1 VEGWPVE
8 KHRTIT
14 TFKGEVFGAVSAA
27 TINLPMAIGY
37 GITGFFALGSE
48 FIPQAVILGVSA
60 TIFSCLFTALF
71 SGTPTLISGPSGP
84 LTIVLISIVAKLQNT
99 IAPFTYLQNQY
110 ALIIGSAALCLIIG
124 GLLQALLGFFRIGS
138 LVKYVPYPVI
148 SGFVNGIALSL
159 ILHQLPN
166 LLGIDISYKF
176 FDVIRFLHS
185 TDPATLLIGVFTFG
199 SVILARR
206 YTSNLSPPLFG
217 LLVGTTAYYLMHAA
231 VPASVSGRVIGDIR
245 IDLLTTAFVGVSW
258 RVFDFKL
265 VASVLPDML
274 FFGMIICL
282 ISSVE
287 TLMSSAAIGYR
298 TGDRFDSNKDLVG
311 QGIGNVAAAFFSAMP
326 ASGSLVRSFANMNS
340 GAKTRWS
347 GVMCSLLILLI
358 FLLAYHYL
366 GRIPLTVLSGV
377 IIAIGFSLFD
387 LSEFFLF
394 RAALRS
400 KRLNRDVAL
409 NLLINLT
416 VIVLTVAVDLTLAI
430 IVGILITTANF
441 VVKTGK
447 SVVRRKY
454 RCNQVRSK
462 RVRNME
468 QTRLIKDHGSKI
480 LVVEL
485 QGPIFFGS
493 AEEVAREIDASN
505 HDAEYIVINMKRVS
519 EIDHTGTR
527 YLLQI
532 HNSLKKRDKTLLI
545 SHLSEGD
552 RLWDT
557 LSYAGAID
565 KIGRDNFFLDM
576 DRALEYAEDQILCG
590 KLIETPDRQYA
601 LSEMDIFTGF
611 SEKEIKIVEGRLV
624 LENYMSGDVIIRE
637 GDRDRDLFMLA
648 RGMVSVK
655 TRLQNN
661 RRERRLNS
669 ITAGVTFGEIALL
682 DNKPRSAD
690 VVTESDVTIYRL
702 TYDKFLDLQ
711 QSEPNAAN
719 KLILN
724 MALSLSTRLRLNT
737 EEIKVLVEN

>member
-1 VEGWPVE
+1 ME

-14 TFKGEVFGAVSAA
+14 TLKGDVFGAVSAA

-37 GITGFFALGSE
+37 GITGFFALGND

-99 IAPFTYLQNQY
+99 IAPFTYLQNHY
-110 ALIIGSAALCLIIG
+110 ALVIGSAALCLIIG

-185 TDPATLLIGVFTFG
+185 TDPGTLLIGVFTFG

-206 YTSNLSPPLFG
+206 YISNLSPPLFG
-217 LLVGTTAYYLMHAA
+217 LLAGTTAYYLMHAA
-231 VPASVSGRVIGDIR
+231 VPAAVSGRVIGDIR

-265 VASVLPDML
+265 VASVLPDIL

-326 ASGSLVRSFANMNS
+326 ASGSLVRSFANLNS

-347 GVMCSLLILLI
+347 GVMCSLMILLI

-532 HNSLKKRDKTLLI
+532 HNSLKKQDKTLLI
-545 SHLSEGD
+545 SHISEGD

-557 LSYAGAID
+557 LSYADAID

-590 KLIETPDRQYA
+590 ELIETPDRQYA
-601 LSEMDIFTGF
+601 LSEMDIFAGF
-611 SEKEIKIVEGRLV
+611 SEKEIKIVESRLV

-655 TRLQNN
+655 MQLQNN

-711 QSEPNAAN
+711 QSEPNVAN

-724 MALSLSTRLRLNT
+724 MALNLSTRLRLNT

>member
-1 VEGWPVE
+1 ME

-14 TFKGEVFGAVSAA
+14 TLKGDVFGAVSAA

-37 GITGFFALGSE
+37 GITGFFALGND

-99 IAPFTYLQNQY
+99 IAPFTYLQNHY
-110 ALIIGSAALCLIIG
+110 ALVIGSAALCLIIG

-185 TDPATLLIGVFTFG
+185 TDPGTLLIGVFTFG

-206 YTSNLSPPLFG
+206 YISNLSPPLFG
-217 LLVGTTAYYLMHAA
+217 LLAGTTAYYLMHAA
-231 VPASVSGRVIGDIR
+231 VPAAVSGRVIGDIR

-265 VASVLPDML
+265 VASVLPDIL

-326 ASGSLVRSFANMNS
+326 ASGSLVRSFANLNS

-493 AEEVAREIDASN
+493 AEEVAREIDASK

-532 HNSLKKRDKTLLI
+532 HNSLKKQDKTLLI
-545 SHLSEGD
+545 SHMSEGD

-557 LSYAGAID
+557 LSYADAID

-590 KLIETPDRQYA
+590 ELIETPDRQYD
-601 LSEMDIFTGF
+601 LSEMDIFAGF
-611 SEKEIKIVEGRLV
+611 SEKEIKIVESRLV

-655 TRLQNN
+655 MQLQNN

-711 QSEPNAAN
+711 QSEPNVAN

-724 MALSLSTRLRLNT
+724 MALNLSTRLRLNT

>member
-1 VEGWPVE
+1 ME
-8 KHRTIT
+8 KHRSINTL
-14 TFKGEVFGAVSAA
+14 KGDVFGAVSAA

-37 GITGFFALGSE
+37 GITGFFALGND

-99 IAPFTYLQNQY
+99 IAPFTYLQNHY
-110 ALIIGSAALCLIIG
+110 ALVIGSAALCLIIG

-185 TDPATLLIGVFTFG
+185 TDPGTLLIGVFTFG

-206 YTSNLSPPLFG
+206 YISNLSPPLFG
-217 LLVGTTAYYLMHAA
+217 LLAGTTAYYLMHAA
-231 VPASVSGRVIGDIR
+231 VPAAVSGRVIGDIR

-265 VASVLPDML
+265 VASVLPDIL

-326 ASGSLVRSFANMNS
+326 ASGSLVRSFANLNS

-409 NLLINLT
+409 NLWINLT

-532 HNSLKKRDKTLLI
+532 HNSLKKQDKTLLI
-545 SHLSEGD
+545 SHISEGD

-557 LSYAGAID
+557 LSYADAID

-590 KLIETPDRQYA
+590 ELIETPDRQYA
-601 LSEMDIFTGF
+601 LSEMDIFAGF
-611 SEKEIKIVEGRLV
+611 SEKEIKIVESRLV

-655 TRLQNN
+655 MQLQNN

-711 QSEPNAAN
+711 QSEPNVAN

-724 MALSLSTRLRLNT
+724 MALNLSTRLRLNT

>member
-1 VEGWPVE
+1 VE
-8 KHRTIT
+8 KHRTIAT
-14 TFKGEVFGAVSAA
+14 LKGDVLGAVSAA

-37 GITGFFALGSE
+37 GITGFFALGND

-99 IAPFTYLQNQY
+99 IAPFTYLQNHY
-110 ALIIGSAALCLIIG
+110 ALVIGSAALCLIIG

-176 FDVIRFLHS
+176 FDVIRLLHS
-185 TDPATLLIGVFTFG
+185 TDPGTLLIGVFTFG

-206 YTSNLSPPLFG
+206 YISNLSPPLFG
-217 LLVGTTAYYLMHAA
+217 LLAGTTAYYLMHAA
-231 VPASVSGRVIGDIR
+231 VPAAVSGRVIGDIR

-265 VASVLPDML
+265 VASVLPDIL

-311 QGIGNVAAAFFSAMP
+311 QGIGNVAAAFFGAMP
-326 ASGSLVRSFANMNS
+326 ASGSLVRSFANLNS

-347 GVMCSLLILLI
+347 GVMCSLMILLI

-409 NLLINLT
+409 NLWINLT

-532 HNSLKKRDKTLLI
+532 HNSLKKQDKTLLI
-545 SHLSEGD
+545 SHISEGD

-557 LSYAGAID
+557 LSYADAID

-590 KLIETPDRQYA
+590 ELIETPDRQYA
-601 LSEMDIFTGF
+601 LSEMDIFAGF
-611 SEKEIKIVEGRLV
+611 SEKEIKIVESRLV

-655 TRLQNN
+655 MQLQNN

-711 QSEPNAAN
+711 QSEPNVAN

-724 MALSLSTRLRLNT
+724 MALNLSTRLRLNT

>member
-1 VEGWPVE
+1 ME
-8 KHRTIT
+8 KHRTIAT
-14 TFKGEVFGAVSAA
+14 LKGDVFGAVSAA

-37 GITGFFALGSE
+37 GITGFFALGND

-99 IAPFTYLQNQY
+99 IAPFTYLQNHY
-110 ALIIGSAALCLIIG
+110 ALVIGSAALCLIIG

-185 TDPATLLIGVFTFG
+185 TDPGTLLIGVFTFG

-206 YTSNLSPPLFG
+206 YISNLSPPLFG
-217 LLVGTTAYYLMHAA
+217 LLAGTTAYYLMHAA
-231 VPASVSGRVIGDIR
+231 VPAAVSGRVIGDIR

-265 VASVLPDML
+265 VASVLPDIL

-311 QGIGNVAAAFFSAMP
+311 QGIGNIAAAFFSAMP
-326 ASGSLVRSFANMNS
+326 ASGSLVRSFANLNS

-409 NLLINLT
+409 NLWINLT

-532 HNSLKKRDKTLLI
+532 HNSLKKQDKTLLI
-545 SHLSEGD
+545 SHMSEGD

-557 LSYAGAID
+557 LSYADAID

-590 KLIETPDRQYA
+590 ELIETPDRQYA
-601 LSEMDIFTGF
+601 LSEMDIFAGF
-611 SEKEIKIVEGRLV
+611 SEKEIKIVESRLV

-655 TRLQNN
+655 MQLQNN

-702 TYDKFLDLQ
+702 TYGKFLDLQ
-711 QSEPNAAN
+711 QSEPNVAN

-724 MALSLSTRLRLNT
+724 MALNLSTRLRLNT

>member
-1 VEGWPVE
+1 ME

-14 TFKGEVFGAVSAA
+14 TLKGDVFGAVSAA

-37 GITGFFALGSE
+37 GITGFFALGND

-99 IAPFTYLQNQY
+99 IAPFTYLQNHY
-110 ALIIGSAALCLIIG
+110 ALVIGSAALCLIIG

-185 TDPATLLIGVFTFG
+185 TDPGTLLIGVFTFG

-206 YTSNLSPPLFG
+206 YISNLSPPLFG
-217 LLVGTTAYYLMHAA
+217 LLAGTTAYYLMQAA
-231 VPASVSGRVIGDIR
+231 VPAAVSGRVIGDIR

-265 VASVLPDML
+265 VASVLPDIL

-326 ASGSLVRSFANMNS
+326 ASGSLVRSFANLNS

-416 VIVLTVAVDLTLAI
+416 VIVLAVAVDLTLAI

-532 HNSLKKRDKTLLI
+532 HNSLKKQDKTLLI
-545 SHLSEGD
+545 SHMSEGD

-557 LSYAGAID
+557 LSYADAID

-590 KLIETPDRQYA
+590 ELIETPDRQYA
-601 LSEMDIFTGF
+601 LSEMDIFAGF
-611 SEKEIKIVEGRLV
+611 SEKEIKIVESRLV

-655 TRLQNN
+655 MQLQNN

-711 QSEPNAAN
+711 QSEPNVAN

-724 MALSLSTRLRLNT
+724 MALNLSTRLRLNT

>member
-1 VEGWPVE
+1 ME

-14 TFKGEVFGAVSAA
+14 TLKGDVFGAVSAA

-37 GITGFFALGSE
+37 GITGFFALGND

-99 IAPFTYLQNQY
+99 IAPFTYLQNHY
-110 ALIIGSAALCLIIG
+110 ALVIGSAALCLIIG

-185 TDPATLLIGVFTFG
+185 TDPGTLLIGVFTFG

-206 YTSNLSPPLFG
+206 YISNLSPPLFG
-217 LLVGTTAYYLMHAA
+217 LLAGTTAYYLMHAA
-231 VPASVSGRVIGDIR
+231 VPAAVSGRVIGDIR

-265 VASVLPDML
+265 VASVLPDIL

-326 ASGSLVRSFANMNS
+326 ASGSLVRSFANLNS

-347 GVMCSLLILLI
+347 GVMCSLMILLI

-409 NLLINLT
+409 NLWINLT

-532 HNSLKKRDKTLLI
+532 HNSLKKQDKTLLI
-545 SHLSEGD
+545 SHISEGD

-557 LSYAGAID
+557 LSYADAID

-590 KLIETPDRQYA
+590 ELIETPDRQYA
-601 LSEMDIFTGF
+601 LSEMDIFAGF
-611 SEKEIKIVEGRLV
+611 SEKEIKIVESRLV

-655 TRLQNN
+655 MQLQNN

-711 QSEPNAAN
+711 QSEPNVAN

-724 MALSLSTRLRLNT
+724 MALNLSTRLRLNT

>member
-1 VEGWPVE
+1 ME

-14 TFKGEVFGAVSAA
+14 TLKGDVFGAVSAA

-37 GITGFFALGSE
+37 GITGFFALGND

-99 IAPFTYLQNQY
+99 IAPFTYLQNHY
-110 ALIIGSAALCLIIG
+110 ALVIGSAALCLIIG

-176 FDVIRFLHS
+176 FDVIRLLHS
-185 TDPATLLIGVFTFG
+185 TDPGTLLIGVFTFG

-206 YTSNLSPPLFG
+206 YISNLSPPLFG
-217 LLVGTTAYYLMHAA
+217 LLAGTTAYYLMHAA
-231 VPASVSGRVIGDIR
+231 VPAAVSGRVIGDIR

-265 VASVLPDML
+265 VASVLPDIL

-326 ASGSLVRSFANMNS
+326 ASGSLVRSFANLNS

-347 GVMCSLLILLI
+347 GVMCSLMILLI

-409 NLLINLT
+409 NLWINLT

-532 HNSLKKRDKTLLI
+532 HNSLKKQDKTLLI
-545 SHLSEGD
+545 SHISEGD

-557 LSYAGAID
+557 LSYADAID

-590 KLIETPDRQYA
+590 ELIETPDRQYA
-601 LSEMDIFTGF
+601 LSEMDIFAGF
-611 SEKEIKIVEGRLV
+611 SEKEIKIVESRLV

-655 TRLQNN
+655 MQLQNN

-702 TYDKFLDLQ
+702 TYGKFLDLQ
-711 QSEPNAAN
+711 QSEPNVAN

-724 MALSLSTRLRLNT
+724 MALNLSTRLRLNT

>member
-1 VEGWPVE
+1 ME
-8 KHRTIT
+8 KHRTT
-14 TFKGEVFGAVSAA
+14 TRLKGDVFGAVSAA

-37 GITGFFALGSE
+37 GITGFFALGND

-99 IAPFTYLQNQY
+99 IAPFTQLQNHY
-110 ALIIGSAALCLIIG
+110 ALVIGSAALCLIIG
-124 GLLQALLGFFRIGS
+124 GLLQSLLGFFRIGS

-185 TDPATLLIGVFTFG
+185 TDSATLLIGVFTFG

-206 YTSNLSPPLFG
+206 YISNLSPPLFG
-217 LLVGTTAYYLMHAA
+217 LLAGTTAYYLMHAA
-231 VPASVSGRVIGDIR
+231 VPAAVSGRVIGDIR

-265 VASVLPDML
+265 VASVLPDVL

-326 ASGSLVRSFANMNS
+326 ASGSLVRSFANLNS

-358 FLLAYHYL
+358 FLLAYQYL

-377 IIAIGFSLFD
+377 IVAIGFSLFD

-400 KRLNRDVAL
+400 KRLNRDIEL

-430 IVGILITTANF
+430 IAGILITTANF

-468 QTRLIKDHGSKI
+468 QTRIIKDHGSKI

-493 AEEVAREIDASN
+493 GEEVAREIDASK

-532 HNSLKKRDKTLLI
+532 HNSLKKQDKTLLI
-545 SHLSEGD
+545 SHISEGD

-557 LSYAGAID
+557 LSYADAFD
-565 KIGRDNFFLDM
+565 KIGRENFFLDM

-590 KLIETPDRQYA
+590 ELIETPDRQYA
-601 LSEMDIFTGF
+601 LSEMDILAGF
-611 SEKEIKIVEGRLV
+611 SEKEIKIVENRLV

-655 TRLQNN
+655 MQLQNN

-669 ITAGVTFGEIALL
+669 IIAGVTFGEIALL

-711 QSEPNAAN
+711 QSEPNVAN

-724 MALSLSTRLRLNT
+724 MALNLSTRLRLNT

>member
-1 VEGWPVE
+1 VE
-8 KHRTIT
+8 KHRTIAT
-14 TFKGEVFGAVSAA
+14 LKGDVLGAVSAA

-37 GITGFFALGSE
+37 GITGFFALGND

-99 IAPFTYLQNQY
+99 IAPFTYLQNHY
-110 ALIIGSAALCLIIG
+110 ALVIGSAALCLIIG

-185 TDPATLLIGVFTFG
+185 TDPGTLLIGVFTFG

-206 YTSNLSPPLFG
+206 YISNLSPPLFG
-217 LLVGTTAYYLMHAA
+217 LLAGTTAYYLMHAA
-231 VPASVSGRVIGDIR
+231 VPAAVSGRVIGDIR

-265 VASVLPDML
+265 VASVLPDIL

-326 ASGSLVRSFANMNS
+326 ASGSLVRSFANLNS

-409 NLLINLT
+409 NLWINLT

-532 HNSLKKRDKTLLI
+532 HNSLKKQDKTLLI
-545 SHLSEGD
+545 SHISEGD

-557 LSYAGAID
+557 LSYADAID

-590 KLIETPDRQYA
+590 ELIETPDRQYA
-601 LSEMDIFTGF
+601 LSEMDIFAGF
-611 SEKEIKIVEGRLV
+611 SEKEIKIVESRLV

-637 GDRDRDLFMLA
+637 SDRDRDLFMLA

-655 TRLQNN
+655 MQLQNN

-702 TYDKFLDLQ
+702 TYGKFLDLQ
-711 QSEPNAAN
+711 QSEPNVAN

-724 MALSLSTRLRLNT
+724 MALNLSTRLRLNT

>member
-1 VEGWPVE
+1 MEGRPVE

-14 TFKGEVFGAVSAA
+14 TLKGDVFGAVSAA

-37 GITGFFALGSE
+37 GITGFFALGND

-99 IAPFTYLQNQY
+99 IAPFTYLQNHY
-110 ALIIGSAALCLIIG
+110 TLVIGSAALCLIIG

-185 TDPATLLIGVFTFG
+185 TDPGTLLIGVFTFG

-206 YTSNLSPPLFG
+206 YISNLSPPLIG
-217 LLVGTTAYYLMHAA
+217 LLAGTTAYYLMHAA
-231 VPASVSGRVIGDIR
+231 VPAAVSGRVIGDIR

-265 VASVLPDML
+265 VASVLPDIL

-282 ISSVE
+282 VSSVE

-326 ASGSLVRSFANMNS
+326 ASGSLVRSFANLNS

-347 GVMCSLLILLI
+347 GAICSLLILLI

-493 AEEVAREIDASN
+493 AEEVAREIDASK

-532 HNSLKKRDKTLLI
+532 HNSLKKQDKTLLI
-545 SHLSEGD
+545 SHMSEGD

-557 LSYAGAID
+557 LSYADAID

-601 LSEMDIFTGF
+601 LSEMDIFAGF
-611 SEKEIKIVEGRLV
+611 SEKEIKIVESRLV
-624 LENYMSGDVIIRE
+624 LENYMSGDGIIRE

-655 TRLQNN
+655 MQLQNN

-711 QSEPNAAN
+711 QSEPNVAN
-719 KLILN
+719 KLIMN
-724 MALSLSTRLRLNT
+724 MALNLSTRLRLNT

>member
-1 VEGWPVE
+1 ME
-8 KHRTIT
+8 KHRTIAT
-14 TFKGEVFGAVSAA
+14 LKGDVFGAVSAA

-37 GITGFFALGSE
+37 GITGFFALGND

-99 IAPFTYLQNQY
+99 IAPFTYLQNHY
-110 ALIIGSAALCLIIG
+110 ALVIGSAALCLIIG

-176 FDVIRFLHS
+176 FDVIRLLHS
-185 TDPATLLIGVFTFG
+185 TDPGTLLIGVFTFG

-206 YTSNLSPPLFG
+206 YISNLSPPLFG
-217 LLVGTTAYYLMHAA
+217 LLAGTTAYYLMHAA
-231 VPASVSGRVIGDIR
+231 VPAAVSGRVIGDIR

-265 VASVLPDML
+265 VASVLPDIL

-326 ASGSLVRSFANMNS
+326 ASGSLVRSFANLNS

-347 GVMCSLLILLI
+347 GVMCSLMILLI

-409 NLLINLT
+409 NLWINLT

-532 HNSLKKRDKTLLI
+532 HNSLKKQDKTLLI
-545 SHLSEGD
+545 SHISEGD

-557 LSYAGAID
+557 LSYADAID

-590 KLIETPDRQYA
+590 ELIETPDRQYA
-601 LSEMDIFTGF
+601 LSEMDIFAGF
-611 SEKEIKIVEGRLV
+611 SEKEIKIVESRLV

-655 TRLQNN
+655 MQLQNN

-711 QSEPNAAN
+711 QSEPNVAN

-724 MALSLSTRLRLNT
+724 MALNLSTRLRLNT

>member
-1 VEGWPVE
+1 ME

-14 TFKGEVFGAVSAA
+14 TIKGDVFGAVSAA

-37 GITGFFALGSE
+37 GITGFFALGND

-60 TIFSCLFTALF
+60 TIFSCLFTAIF

-84 LTIVLISIVAKLQNT
+84 LTVVLISIIAELQHT
-99 IAPFTYLQNQY
+99 IAPFTYLQNHY
-110 ALIIGSAALCLIIG
+110 ALVIGSAALCLIIG

-166 LLGIDISYKF
+166 LLGINISYKF
-176 FDVIRFLHS
+176 IDVIRFVHS

-206 YTSNLSPPLFG
+206 YISKLSPPLFG
-217 LLVGTTAYYLMHAA
+217 LLAGTTAYYLMHAA
-231 VPASVSGRVIGDIR
+231 LPAAVSGRVIGDIR

-265 VASVLPDML
+265 ATSVLPDVL

-298 TGDRFDSNKDLVG
+298 TGDRYDSNKDLVG

-326 ASGSLVRSFANMNS
+326 ASGSLVRSFANLNS

-347 GVMCSLLILLI
+347 GVICSLLILLTFI
-358 FLLAYHYL
+358 VAYHYL

-400 KRLNRDVAL
+400 KRLNRDIAL

-532 HNSLKKRDKTLLI
+532 HDSLKKQDKTLLI
-545 SHLSEGD
+545 SHISEGD

-557 LSYAGAID
+557 LVYGGILD
-565 KIGRDNFFLDM
+565 KIGRNNCFPDM
-576 DRALEYAEDQILCG
+576 DRALEYAEEQILSG
-590 KLIETPDRQYA
+590 ELIETPDRQYA
-601 LSEMDIFTGF
+601 LSEMDIFAGL
-611 SEKEIKIVEGRLV
+611 SEKEIKIVESRLV
-624 LENYMSGDVIIRE
+624 LENYMSGDVIIRK

-655 TRLQNN
+655 MQLQNN
-661 RRERRLNS
+661 RHGRRLNS

-711 QSEPNAAN
+711 QSEPNVAN

-724 MALSLSTRLRLNT
+724 MALNLSTRLRLNT

>member
-1 VEGWPVE
+1 ME
-8 KHRTIT
+8 KHRTIAT
-14 TFKGEVFGAVSAA
+14 LKGDVFGAVSAA

-37 GITGFFALGSE
+37 GITGFFALGND

-99 IAPFTYLQNQY
+99 IAPFTYLQNHY
-110 ALIIGSAALCLIIG
+110 ALVIGSAALCLIIG

-185 TDPATLLIGVFTFG
+185 TDPGTLLIGVFTFG

-206 YTSNLSPPLFG
+206 YISNLSPPLFG
-217 LLVGTTAYYLMHAA
+217 LLAGTTAYYLMHAA
-231 VPASVSGRVIGDIR
+231 VPAAVSGRVIGDIR

-265 VASVLPDML
+265 VASVLPDIL

-326 ASGSLVRSFANMNS
+326 ASGSLVRSFANLNS

-347 GVMCSLLILLI
+347 GVMCSLMILLI

-409 NLLINLT
+409 NLWINLT

-532 HNSLKKRDKTLLI
+532 HNSLKKQDKTLLI
-545 SHLSEGD
+545 SHISEGD

-557 LSYAGAID
+557 LSYADAID

-590 KLIETPDRQYA
+590 ELIETPDRQYA
-601 LSEMDIFTGF
+601 LSEMDIFAGF
-611 SEKEIKIVEGRLV
+611 SEKEIKIVESRLV

-655 TRLQNN
+655 MQLQNN

-702 TYDKFLDLQ
+702 TYGKFLDLQ
-711 QSEPNAAN
+711 QSEPNVAN

-724 MALSLSTRLRLNT
+724 MALNLSTRLRLNT

>member
-1 VEGWPVE
+1 ME
-8 KHRTIT
+8 KHRTIAT
-14 TFKGEVFGAVSAA
+14 LKGDVFGAVSAA

-37 GITGFFALGSE
+37 GITGFFALGND

-99 IAPFTYLQNQY
+99 IAPFTYLQNHY
-110 ALIIGSAALCLIIG
+110 ALVIGSAALCLIIG

-185 TDPATLLIGVFTFG
+185 TDPGTLLIGVFTFG

-206 YTSNLSPPLFG
+206 YISNLSPPLFG
-217 LLVGTTAYYLMHAA
+217 LLAGTTAYYLMHAA
-231 VPASVSGRVIGDIR
+231 VPAAVSGRVIGDIR

-265 VASVLPDML
+265 VASVLPDIL

-326 ASGSLVRSFANMNS
+326 ASGSLVRSFANLNS

-347 GVMCSLLILLI
+347 GVMCSLMILLI

-409 NLLINLT
+409 NLWINLT

-532 HNSLKKRDKTLLI
+532 HNSLKKQDKTLLI
-545 SHLSEGD
+545 SHISEGD

-557 LSYAGAID
+557 LSYADAID

-590 KLIETPDRQYA
+590 ELIETPDRQYA
-601 LSEMDIFTGF
+601 LSEMDIFAGF
-611 SEKEIKIVEGRLV
+611 SEKEIKIVESRLV

-655 TRLQNN
+655 MQLQNN

-711 QSEPNAAN
+711 QSEPNVAN

-724 MALSLSTRLRLNT
+724 MALNLSTRLRLNT

>member
-1 VEGWPVE
+1 ME

-14 TFKGEVFGAVSAA
+14 TLKGDVFGAVSAA

-37 GITGFFALGSE
+37 GITGFFALGND

-99 IAPFTYLQNQY
+99 IAPFTYLQNHY
-110 ALIIGSAALCLIIG
+110 ALVIGSAALCLIIG

-176 FDVIRFLHS
+176 FDVIRLLHS
-185 TDPATLLIGVFTFG
+185 TDPGTLLIGVFTFG

-206 YTSNLSPPLFG
+206 YISNLSPPLFG
-217 LLVGTTAYYLMHAA
+217 LLAGTTAYYLMHAA
-231 VPASVSGRVIGDIR
+231 VPAAVSGRVIGDIR

-265 VASVLPDML
+265 VASVLPDIL

-326 ASGSLVRSFANMNS
+326 ASGSLVRSFANLNS

-347 GVMCSLLILLI
+347 GVMCSLMILLI

-409 NLLINLT
+409 NLWINLT

-532 HNSLKKRDKTLLI
+532 HNSLKKQDKTLLI
-545 SHLSEGD
+545 SHISEGD

-557 LSYAGAID
+557 LSYADAID

-590 KLIETPDRQYA
+590 ELIETPDRQYA
-601 LSEMDIFTGF
+601 LSEMDIFAGF
-611 SEKEIKIVEGRLV
+611 SEKEIKIVESRLV

-655 TRLQNN
+655 MQLQNN

-711 QSEPNAAN
+711 QSEPNVAN

-724 MALSLSTRLRLNT
+724 MALNLSTRLRLNT

>member
-1 VEGWPVE
+1 ME

-14 TFKGEVFGAVSAA
+14 TLKGDVFGAVSAA

-37 GITGFFALGSE
+37 GITGFFALGND

-99 IAPFTYLQNQY
+99 IAPFTYLQNHY
-110 ALIIGSAALCLIIG
+110 ALVIGSAALCLIIG

-176 FDVIRFLHS
+176 FDVIRLLHS
-185 TDPATLLIGVFTFG
+185 TDPGTLLIGVFTFG

-206 YTSNLSPPLFG
+206 YISNLSPPLFG
-217 LLVGTTAYYLMHAA
+217 LLAGTTAYYLMQAA
-231 VPASVSGRVIGDIR
+231 VPAAVSGRVIGDIR

-265 VASVLPDML
+265 VASVLPDIL

-326 ASGSLVRSFANMNS
+326 ASGSLVRSFANLNS

-416 VIVLTVAVDLTLAI
+416 VIVLAVAVDLTLAI

-532 HNSLKKRDKTLLI
+532 HNSLKKQDKTLLI
-545 SHLSEGD
+545 SHMSEGD

-557 LSYAGAID
+557 LSYADAID

-590 KLIETPDRQYA
+590 ELIETPDRQYA
-601 LSEMDIFTGF
+601 LSEMDIFAGF
-611 SEKEIKIVEGRLV
+611 SEKEIKIVESRLV

-655 TRLQNN
+655 MQLQNN

-711 QSEPNAAN
+711 QSEPNVAN

-724 MALSLSTRLRLNT
+724 MALNLSTRLRLNT

>member
-1 VEGWPVE
+1 VE
-8 KHRTIT
+8 KHRTIAT
-14 TFKGEVFGAVSAA
+14 LKGDVLGAVSAA

-37 GITGFFALGSE
+37 GITGFFALGND

-99 IAPFTYLQNQY
+99 IAPFTYLQNHY
-110 ALIIGSAALCLIIG
+110 ALVIGSAALCLIIG

-185 TDPATLLIGVFTFG
+185 TDPGTLLIGVFTFG

-206 YTSNLSPPLFG
+206 YISNLSPPLFG
-217 LLVGTTAYYLMHAA
+217 LLAGTTAYYLMHAA
-231 VPASVSGRVIGDIR
+231 VPAAVSGRVIGDIR

-265 VASVLPDML
+265 VASVLPDIL

-326 ASGSLVRSFANMNS
+326 ASGSLVRSFANLNS

-347 GVMCSLLILLI
+347 GVMCSLMILLI

-409 NLLINLT
+409 NLWINLT

-532 HNSLKKRDKTLLI
+532 HNSLKKQDKTLLI
-545 SHLSEGD
+545 SHISEGD

-557 LSYAGAID
+557 LSYADAID

-590 KLIETPDRQYA
+590 ELIETPDRQYA
-601 LSEMDIFTGF
+601 LSEMDIFAGF
-611 SEKEIKIVEGRLV
+611 SEKEIKIVESRLV

-655 TRLQNN
+655 MQLQNN

-702 TYDKFLDLQ
+702 TYGNFLDLQ
-711 QSEPNAAN
+711 QSEPNVAN

-724 MALSLSTRLRLNT
+724 MALNLSTRLRLNT